1 MLESKR
7 KKGIVKLGGSNN
19 DETILSPRQGINT
32 YIKYS
37 LQIEYTKYFAVKTIL
52 ESGID
57 LPGKT
62 ETLHDLK
69 SLCLALLDNLN
80 DKNLALTHQ
89 KRTNK

>member
-1 MLESKR
+1 MFSYLH
-7 KKGIVKLGGSNN
+7 VKWIQL
-19 DETILSPRQGINT
+19 L
-32 YIKYS
+32 
-37 LQIEYTKYFAVKTIL
+37 AVKTIL

-62 ETLHDLK
+62 ESVHDLK